1 MSQEKVDRYKES
13 KSQRKQAA
21 EKERARKKRNRVI
34 GVVIA
39 VAIVAA
45 IVAAITVTVINQNRL
60 RREAEPDYGSA
71 TSYILTDRTGVL
83 AADAADGETEAAV
96 VSGEAETSGEDET
109 ADEAESETAGEAES
123 ESAANETEGATV
135 AETEG
140 AGETGETPAA

>member
-1 MSQEKVDRYKES
+1 M
-13 KSQRKQAA
+13 
-21 EKERARKKRNRVI
+21 
-34 GVVIA
+34 IA

-45 IVAAITVTVINQNRL
+45 IVAAISVTVINQNRL

-109 ADEAESETAGEAES
+109 ADEAESETAG
-123 ESAANETEGATV
+123 NETEGAAV

>member
-21 EKERARKKRNRVI
+21 EKERVRKKRNRVI
-34 GVVIA
+34 GIVIA

-71 TSYILTDRTGVL
+71 TSYILTDRTGIL
-83 AADAADGETEAAV
+83 AAADGETEDAAV
-96 VSGEAETSGEDET
+96 GGEAETSGEDET
-109 ADEAESETAGEAES
+109 ADEAESETAG
-123 ESAANETEGATV
+123 NETEGAAV